1 MPGTEIHLRTNWQ
14 KKRATRQIW
23 FYVRVTSGGRVL
35 TSNWTWTSGSGCP
48 RPDPDVP
55 TSNALFTSAEP
66 LCRQLESSR
75 RRRARVGHGS
85 GFPWISNNITTP
97 THANHGARVHGAVHR
112 RRRGVI
118 AAVFIVLVAVLCAY
132 LVFHFT
138 SSRYSAS
145 ELHSTNSVARTC
157 VHGESF
163 CMHTISQNI

>member
-1 MPGTEIHLRTNWQ
+1 MPTQPANHSQPRPRPIHR
-14 KKRATRQIW
+14 RATQ
-23 FYVRVTSGGRVL
+23 
-35 TSNWTWTSGSGCP
+35 P
-48 RPDPDVP
+48 
-55 TSNALFTSAEP
+55 A
-66 LCRQLESSR
+66 SR
-75 RRRARVGHGS
+75 SRLVQD
-85 GFPWISNNITTP
+85 
-97 THANHGARVHGAVHR
+97 AVHR